1 MTQLHLPSALNGSND
16 VRPGALGAS
25 TVASLLRQR
34 EGDERLFTVLLWLS
48 FPFFLVLAASARLM
62 QGGTGERRASVFAVA
77 AEAARSTIAIA
88 FNQ

>member
-1 MTQLHLPSALNGSND
+1 MTQLHLPAAL
-16 VRPGALGAS
+16 PGEGPVTPQVP

-34 EGDERLFTVLLWLS
+34 AGDERLFTVLLWLS
-48 FPFFLVLAASARLM
+48 FPFFLALTASARLM
-62 QGGTGERRASVFAVA
+62 QGGGSGERRASVFSVA

>member
-1 MTQLHLPSALNGSND
+1 MTQLHLSPAATVDPSVDRA
-16 VRPGALGAS
+16 P

-34 EGDERLFTVLLWLS
+34 AGDERLFTVLLWLS

-62 QGGTGERRASVFAVA
+62 QGGTVEHRASVFAVA

>member
-1 MTQLHLPSALNGSND
+1 MTQLHVPTTATAAPD
-16 VRPGALGAS
+16 LGAFDRAP

-34 EGDERLFTVLLWLS
+34 EGDERLFTVVLWMS
-48 FPFFLVLAASARLM
+48 FPFFLAFAASARLM
-62 QGGTGERRASVFAVA
+62 QGGGGGERRASVFTVA